1 MYALVCVKHNDTLYS
16 SYFTASVLSDRLCC
30 SAEVKVELTKLA
42 EKHQLP
48 SNIKL
53 NSIQFSLQY
62 FVSLI
67 SLFTCFID
75 KVLCM
80 KQLMTRKRKYTIKQ
94 LQAVRNNNKNGIYL
108 YKSK

>member
-16 SYFTASVLSDRLCC
+16 SYFTASVLSDRLYC
-30 SAEVKVELTKLA
+30 SAEVKVELTK
-42 EKHQLP
+42 HQLP
-48 SNIKL
+48 SKL
-53 NSIQFSLQY
+53 NSVRFDLQC
-62 FVSLI
+62 LI
-67 SLFTCFID
+67 FD